1 MKNTAPCFLVVV
13 AVGFAACGGT
23 SSKSDGGLD
32 GGAAGVGAAGR
43 GGTTG
48 AGGGG
53 GGAGGGGT
61 GRGGSGACGTAGD
74 GRAGGRG
81 GATRTAGA
89 GGGGTAGAA
98 GSGTTGTAGAGG
110 GGGGTAGAAGGGT
123 TGTAGVGGAGRG
135 GTTGSAGAGGSA
147 GAAGAIGSGG
157 TGGGAAGTPGTTAT
171 GGANGAGGTSPGR
184 CTTPGDCGGVAVGVS
199 FCSSTRWSCVAATCT
214 AECMGNRT
222 CVEAPDSGCLQCR
235 TESSTTP
242 MSQGCLTTACVFQA
256 AQVRDVQRSSGC
268 QAANKPDF
276 STWHCT
282 GHWARLP
289 DNATACTIQIVPTD
303 AIRYSISCGSCVT
316 VVTIGN

>member
-1 MKNTAPCFLVVV
+1 MKNTARCFLVVV

-53 GGAGGGGT
+53 GGTGAGGR
-61 GRGGSGACGTAGD
+61 GRGGSGAGGMAGD

-81 GATRTAGA
+81 GATGTAGA

-98 GSGTTGTAGAGG
+98 GGGTTGTAGA

-135 GTTGSAGAGGSA
+135 GTTGSAGAGG
-147 GAAGAIGSGG
+147 
-157 TGGGAAGTPGTTAT
+157 GAAGTTGTTGT

-184 CTTPGDCGGVAVGVS
+184 CTTPGDCGGVAAGVS

-235 TESSTTP
+235 TESSTTQ
-242 MSQGCLTTACVFQA
+242 MSQGCVTTACVFQA

-268 QAANKPDF
+268 QAANTPDF

-289 DNATACTIQIVPTD
+289 DIVTACTIQIVPTD

>member
-1 MKNTAPCFLVVV
+1 M
-13 AVGFAACGGT
+13 
-23 SSKSDGGLD
+23 
-32 GGAAGVGAAGR
+32 
-43 GGTTG
+43 
-48 AGGGG
+48 
-53 GGAGGGGT
+53 
-61 GRGGSGACGTAGD
+61 AGD

-81 GATRTAGA
+81 GAT
-89 GGGGTAGAA
+89 GTAGA
-98 GSGTTGTAGAGG
+98 

-123 TGTAGVGGAGRG
+123 TG
-135 GTTGSAGAGGSA
+135 SAGAGGGSA

-157 TGGGAAGTPGTTAT
+157 TGGGAAGTTGTTGT

-184 CTTPGDCGGVAVGVS
+184 CTTPGDCGGVAAGVS

-235 TESSTTP
+235 TESSTTQ
-242 MSQGCLTTACVFQA
+242 MSQGCVTTACVFQA

-268 QAANKPDF
+268 QAANTPDF

-289 DNATACTIQIVPTD
+289 DNVTACTIQIVPTD

>member
-1 MKNTAPCFLVVV
+1 MKNTARGFLVAV

-23 SSKSDGGLD
+23 SSKSDRGLD
-32 GGAAGVGAAGR
+32 GGAASAGADGR

-53 GGAGGGGT
+53 GGAGAGGS
-61 GRGGSGACGTAGD
+61 GRGGSGAGGMAGD

-81 GATRTAGA
+81 GSMGTAGA
-89 GGGGTAGAA
+89 GGGGTV
-98 GSGTTGTAGAGG
+98 
-110 GGGGTAGAAGGGT
+110 GAAGGGM

-135 GTTGSAGAGGSA
+135 GTTGSAGTGAGGSA
-147 GAAGAIGSGG
+147 GAAGTIGSGG
-157 TGGGAAGTPGTTAT
+157 TDGGAAGTTGT
-171 GGANGAGGTSPGR
+171 GGAAGTSPGR
-184 CTTPGDCGGVAVGVS
+184 CTTPGDCGGVAAGVS

-242 MSQGCLTTACVFQA
+242 MSQGCVTTACVFQS

-268 QAANKPDF
+268 QAANTPDF

-289 DNATACTIQIVPTD
+289 DNVTACTIQIVPTD

-316 VVTIGN
+316 VVTVGN